1 MGNNPMYKKSLVQLI
16 THTSRKIKL
25 FLWWAQLSA
34 HHCKH
39 SPLLHRM
46 QLEADRKEREKTFL
60 EEMERYREIRA
71 EEREKDKLMFEEVLR
86 KWLTEERGACF
97 HGKQP
102 PAF

>member
-1 MGNNPMYKKSLVQLI
+1 
-16 THTSRKIKL
+16 
-25 FLWWAQLSA
+25 
-34 HHCKH
+34 
-39 SPLLHRM
+39 M
-46 QLEADRKEREKTFL
+46 QLEADRKETEKIFL
-60 EEMERYREIRA
+60 EKMEKILLEERERYREMRA

>member
-1 MGNNPMYKKSLVQLI
+1 
-16 THTSRKIKL
+16 
-25 FLWWAQLSA
+25 
-34 HHCKH
+34 
-39 SPLLHRM
+39 M

-60 EEMERYREIRA
+60 EEMERYRAIRA
-71 EEREKDKLMFEEVLR
+71 EEREKDKLMFEEVLH